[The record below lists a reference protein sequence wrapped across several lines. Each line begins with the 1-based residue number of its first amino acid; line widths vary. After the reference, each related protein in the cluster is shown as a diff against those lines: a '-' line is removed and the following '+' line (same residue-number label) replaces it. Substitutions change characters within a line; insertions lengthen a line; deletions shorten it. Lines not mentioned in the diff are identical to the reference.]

1 MHAPMKTSSILLL
14 LLGLFMV
21 AAATPARAQTE
32 SPVDAEILK
41 WLRIVEDPD
50 GQTNVRSGPS
60 AKAKVVGQVLSG
72 GVVTVV
78 PDEAKDGWERLDDYT
93 DDERYI
99 HSSRLKKVT
108 SWKQLPVT
116 KAAEGGDSAVLKHA
130 DTEIQVKAVPF
141 DVKQHKVTKDENG
154 IVLKVDGGQVWG
166 RDGDLP
172 ANSIALTV
180 KLGGQ
185 EVPLPKEALEHLY
198 DPNMESLALL
208 TPGDPAKHALV
219 LMVNGDGAGAYCVVW
234 SFENGGYRGRAVFA
248 PF

>member
-1 MHAPMKTSSILLL
+1 MKTPFLLSL
-14 LLGLFMV
+14 LLGMLMIAV
-21 AAATPARAQTE
+21 TADVRAQE
-32 SPVDAEILK
+32 EPPVDPEIVK

-78 PDEAKDGWERLDDYT
+78 PDESKDGWERLDDYT

-99 HSSRLKKVT
+99 HSSRLKKIT
-108 SWKQLPVT
+108 SWKQI
-116 KAAEGGDSAVLKHA
+116 AAKNVGEEDTSATLKEA
-130 DTEIQVKAVPF
+130 GAEIQVKAIPF
-141 DVKQHKVTKDENG
+141 EVKQHKVTKDKEG
-154 IVLKVDGGQVWG
+154 LVLKIDGGEVWG

-172 ANSIALTV
+172 DNTIALTV

-185 EVPLPKEALEHLY
+185 DVPLPKEALQYLY
-198 DPNMESLALL
+198 DPNLSTLALI

-219 LMVNGDGAGAYCVVW
+219 YMLNGDGAGAYCVVW
-234 SFENGGYRGRAVFA
+234 AFENGGYRGRVTFA